1 MMTERQYSRPASADA
16 LLDQRRLSL
25 ALRSGAGLLFAVAF
39 LWPAIT
45 EATLVNLFAA
55 YAFVDGVLV
64 LSPGGWSSRC
74 RPLWPLLVG
83 GCVDI
88 AAAAAAYAWPAVTLP
103 DLVNLAT
110 VWAIALGITFTV
122 ASATLRQAGGDYL
135 LLLSGIA
142 SALFGRA
149 LLSHPAGDVVIM
161 STWTGLYTLTLGILF
176 LKLTLQLYRPIAID
190 LSAQ

>member
-1 MMTERQYSRPASADA
+1 MPERRNSRAASADA

-25 ALRSGAGLLFAVAF
+25 ALRSAAGLIFAITF

-45 EATLVNLFAA
+45 ERTLVDLFAA
-55 YAFVDGVLV
+55 YAFVDGALV
-64 LSPGGWSSRC
+64 LAPGGWSLAH
-74 RPLWPLLVG
+74 RPLWPLLIG

-88 AAAAAAYAWPAVTLP
+88 AAAAAASAWPGLALP

-110 VWAIALGITFTV
+110 IWAIAQGITFTV

-149 LLSHPAGDVVIM
+149 LLSHMAGDVVIM
-161 STWTGLYTLTLGILF
+161 STWTGLYALTLGILL

-190 LSAQ
+190 LSAP

>member
-1 MMTERQYSRPASADA
+1 MPERRISRPASAYA

-25 ALRSGAGLLFAVAF
+25 ALRSGAGLLFAIAF
-39 LWPAIT
+39 LWPAIS
-45 EATLVNLFAA
+45 ERTLVNLFAA

-64 LSPGGWSSRC
+64 LSPGGWSRLS
-74 RPLWPLLVG
+74 RPLWPLLAG

-88 AAAAAAYAWPAVTLP
+88 AVATAAYAWPGMNLP

-110 VWAIALGITFTV
+110 IWAIALGITFTV
-122 ASATLRQAGGDYL
+122 ASATLRHAGGDYL

-149 LLSHPAGDVVIM
+149 LMSQMAGDVVVM
-161 STWTGLYTLTLGILF
+161 STWTGLYALTLGILL

-190 LSAQ
+190 LSAR